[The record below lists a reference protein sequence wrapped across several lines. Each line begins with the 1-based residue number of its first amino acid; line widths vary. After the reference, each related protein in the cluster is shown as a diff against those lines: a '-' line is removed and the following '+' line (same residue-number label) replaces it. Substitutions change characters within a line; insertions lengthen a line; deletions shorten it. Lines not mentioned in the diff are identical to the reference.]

1 MEYRK
6 LPELTIQEMMLDF
19 QIKKTQSRY
28 DFLGKTAQD
37 AMFDCFYDD
46 DEEEYNQT
54 IDTILEERFH
64 LRQILHE
71 KKELLNQ
78 VRREQLYELYP
89 SCEPIVEQLE
99 KQKTK
104 TYQITR

>member
-46 DEEEYNQT
+46 DEEE
-54 IDTILEERFH
+54 
-64 LRQILHE
+64 
-71 KKELLNQ
+71 
-78 VRREQLYELYP
+78 
-89 SCEPIVEQLE
+89 
-99 KQKTK
+99 
-104 TYQITR
+104 